1 MINPKVFISHASE
14 DKERFVLGFYERL
27 RSKGIEAW
35 LDTFEMLPG
44 DKLISKIFD
53 EGLKQSDAVIVVLS
67 AVSVTKPFVQ
77 KELDIAVVKSIKD
90 KTRLIPIRLDGCAVP
105 LCLADTIY
113 QEVSDPGNFD
123 GEFERIVNAI
133 YGQYERPPL
142 GDKPPYVQPEDKVI
156 GDLTPIDSTI
166 FEHACRIAI
175 EQGHT
180 VGISGDQMI
189 DDLKAQGI
197 SKAQIKETHEVLE
210 GRSYVEVHYVISDP
224 SSHVYDFRITTLGF
238 DKFAHVG
245 IPDYGKLCG
254 DVARCFVRDVQNGGT
269 SSNHAIADELK
280 QPIVIVDH
288 VYQSMEHNG
297 LVKYH
302 DSNSGFYMDV
312 YWVSPEL
319 RRKLEGNN

>member
-1 MINPKVFISHASE
+1 MISPKVFISHASE

-27 RSKGIEAW
+27 RSKGIDAW

-44 DKLISKIFD
+44 DKLVSKIFD

-77 KELDIAVVKSIKD
+77 KELDTAVVKNIKD
-90 KTRLIPIRLDGCAVP
+90 KTRLIPIRLDSCEVP

-133 YGQYERPPL
+133 YGLYERPPL
-142 GDKPPYVQPEDKVI
+142 GDKPPYVQPEGKVI
-156 GDLTPIDSTI
+156 DDLTPIDSTI

-175 EQGHT
+175 EQGNT
-180 VGISGDQMI
+180 VSISGDQMI

-197 SKAQIKETHEVLE
+197 SEAQIKETQEVLE

-254 DVARCFVRDVQNGGT
+254 EMARCFVRDVQNGGT

-288 VYQSMEHNG
+288 IFQSMEHNG
-297 LVKYH
+297 FVKYY